1 MIQHLTGCRFL
12 LSLWIVCNHFVPKE
26 PETALN
32 HVVSRSNVAVS
43 TFVCM
48 SGFITHWAYGEREL
62 SSKWKV
68 LHFFVKRI
76 GRVAFTTWT
85 AMVAAIVVMAITG
98 NTSGDVYDVGHVC
111 RCFTFVETWLHPR
124 IWCPNGQTWTV
135 AALIPSWLMYPWSRR
150 IIAAV
155 QRRAAGPGLLMLAV
169 GAWALEFG
177 AIFATYVAQGFW
189 LSLDQ
194 HYLTYTWPPSQ
205 LLDFFIGA
213 TVAALAK
220 HHSKAALA
228 AAAEGGAGGT
238 AGDSRELRARSL
250 SALFTDGGAAAIVL
264 ICCAVPNDGEY
275 RTGAEVLYNHG
286 VIPFIACFLYGGPLS
301 TPPPVDMPRLPRRSL
316 VAQLLRQ
323 PALVGLGTYSFQ
335 VFLFQW
341 PVHTAVTA
349 AYGTTEA
356 AEVFVAFCLCLWIS
370 AGLFAEFAEQPF
382 VTWLHRRT
390 ADWTTRGHSRDGRQN
405 GVIDVVIASP
415 AQLTATTELT
425 TTGTATPTATSP
437 LLTKAVNQQP
447 KRSPLAAAASHSMT
461 GARRYT

>member
-1 MIQHLTGCRFL
+1 MGVDRSPIYLALINNETIVCSSSRVGDRRAINLLPLMARAGVIQHLTGCRFL

-169 GAWALEFG
+169 GVRCSA
-177 AIFATYVAQGFW
+177 V
-189 LSLDQ
+189 S
-194 HYLTYTWPPSQ
+194 PSG
-205 LLDFFIGA
+205 LGP
-213 TVAALAK
+213 
-220 HHSKAALA
+220 S
-228 AAAEGGAGGT
+228 AGG
-238 AGDSRELRARSL
+238 
-250 SALFTDGGAAAIVL
+250 
-264 ICCAVPNDGEY
+264 
-275 RTGAEVLYNHG
+275 
-286 VIPFIACFLYGGPLS
+286 
-301 TPPPVDMPRLPRRSL
+301 
-316 VAQLLRQ
+316 
-323 PALVGLGTYSFQ
+323 
-335 VFLFQW
+335 
-341 PVHTAVTA
+341 
-349 AYGTTEA
+349 
-356 AEVFVAFCLCLWIS
+356 
-370 AGLFAEFAEQPF
+370 
-382 VTWLHRRT
+382 
-390 ADWTTRGHSRDGRQN
+390 
-405 GVIDVVIASP
+405 
-415 AQLTATTELT
+415 
-425 TTGTATPTATSP
+425 
-437 LLTKAVNQQP
+437 
-447 KRSPLAAAASHSMT
+447 
-461 GARRYT
+461 